1 MIFEFSES
9 LNPRFLFFSPQY
21 QAYFFP
27 PMLQG
32 KMSVEGGCE
41 GEMGDKN
48 LQAASQD
55 SGQSGDPAV
64 PPTPT
69 SRISVKQDVDVI

>member
-1 MIFEFSES
+1 MFFEFSES
-9 LNPRFLFFSPQY
+9 LNPRFIFFSPQY

-32 KMSVEGGCE
+32 KMSVEGSCE
-41 GEMGDKN
+41 GEMGDEN

-55 SGQSGDPAV
+55 SGQSGDLAV
-64 PPTPT
+64 PPAPEG
-69 SRISVKQDVDVI
+69 